1 MTQPPSLQLGEYSAC
16 HKTGVV
22 GAHQGDRRIR
32 SKEEEVV
39 EWEAPGPWSTNEDET
54 VAGDEPLLA
63 LGVAV
68 RVVLGMAMHMLL
80 FWLAKL
86 ALQHSNWVV

>member
-1 MTQPPSLQLGEYSAC
+1 M
-16 HKTGVV
+16 
-22 GAHQGDRRIR
+22 
-32 SKEEEVV
+32 V

-54 VAGDEPLLA
+54 VAGEPLLA

-86 ALQHSNWVV
+86 ALQHYN

>member
-1 MTQPPSLQLGEYSAC
+1 MTQPPSLQLGEYLAC

-39 EWEAPGPWSTNEDET
+39 EWGSPCLRSTNEDET
-54 VAGDEPLLA
+54 VAGEPLLA

-80 FWLAKL
+80 F
-86 ALQHSNWVV
+86 